1 MKRLTHNIP
10 AEIDFETENIAAE
23 EVMTLLNNLNNCEQL
38 VKLKNITYNIW
49 KEKNGTRNKRKIES
63 NSTLCPISPS
73 KKQQRKDSN
82 KTF

>member
-1 MKRLTHNIP
+1 MKIAWKDLLINHNRP

-23 EVMTLLNNLNNCEQL
+23 EVNNLNNCEES

-63 NSTLCPISPS
+63 N
-73 KKQQRKDSN
+73 K
-82 KTF
+82 